1 MPSQFLSWEN
11 SIFSL
16 IIWKFWF
23 KIMNEERPFVWEFW
37 IENMDGEG
45 LFSEII
51 VQKYGRGVTFFTF
64 EQLT

>member
-1 MPSQFLSWEN
+1 
-11 SIFSL
+11 
-16 IIWKFWF
+16 
-23 KIMNEERPFVWEFW
+23 MNEERPFVWEFW